1 MVKPIEAVQMTAAKK
16 VLGFLCTASSTVLR
30 PELGMHPLK
39 TNRDVRKLKWQYMV
53 RNLPKK
59 RLPAIAVWEKV
70 TKGRAGIKWN
80 RVVEKVWEDIG
91 GNQDEILSIEK
102 FRGCKTEVKESME
115 RREKLALKNKV
126 KEEENL

>member
-1 MVKPIEAVQMTAAKK
+1 M
-16 VLGFLCTASSTVLR
+16 
-30 PELGMHPLK
+30 
-39 TNRDVRKLKWQYMV
+39 
-53 RNLPKK
+53 
-59 RLPAIAVWEKV
+59 RLPAIASKLVWEKV